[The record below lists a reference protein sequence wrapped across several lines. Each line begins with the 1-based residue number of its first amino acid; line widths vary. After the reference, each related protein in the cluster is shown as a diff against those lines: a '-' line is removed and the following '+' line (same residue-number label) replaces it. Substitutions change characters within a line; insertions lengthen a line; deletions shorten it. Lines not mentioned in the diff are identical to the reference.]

1 MHTCTQRLFRLV
13 VCSIR
18 HAKVFVLLLTKQKW
32 SWYIH
37 TYIKRERKIVFL
49 KTKKQKESKEKD
61 RLPNWT

>member
-18 HAKVFVLLLTKQKW
+18 HAKIFVLLNKAKVKL
-32 SWYIH
+32 IH
-37 TYIKRERKIVFL
+37 KKRERKIVFL

-61 RLPNWT
+61 RLPN